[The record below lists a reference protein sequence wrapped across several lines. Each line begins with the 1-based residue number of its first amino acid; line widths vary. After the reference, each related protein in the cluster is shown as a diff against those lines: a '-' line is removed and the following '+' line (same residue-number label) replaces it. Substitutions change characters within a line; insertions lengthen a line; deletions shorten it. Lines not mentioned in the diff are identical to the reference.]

1 MTSGPSLQFLLDY
14 LSGALNLVDL
24 SGADNRVQD
33 QGQHGDRIRNRL
45 NQVGGERTQGGQSR
59 TNTVA
64 ETEQHGGEER
74 TDGVCVGEVHGSQR
88 DEAAASGHV
97 PAEEVHVA
105 MEKYIPPKAV
115 TKPDSSTA
123 MVLMLSTLIPTDSAA
138 SGFSPTA
145 RIRSPWGF

>member
-64 ETEQHGGEER
+64 ETEQHGSEER

-88 DEAAASGHV
+88 DEAAAGGHV
-97 PAEEVHVA
+97 PAEEVHVTHGEVHTA
-105 MEKYIPPKAV
+105 E
-115 TKPDSSTA
+115 SSNEAGQQHCHGLNVEHLDTDG
-123 MVLMLSTLIPTDSAA
+123 LGLSLIH
-138 SGFSPTA
+138 
-145 RIRSPWGF
+145 IC